1 MVLTLA
7 PFFLGKK
14 ALQGDSKTILIR
26 QRRQII
32 ILSTKFTTGG
42 IVLVKKS
49 MQTAAGGSTFIVEIY
64 LSGFFGRV
72 IYK

>member
-32 ILSTKFTTGG
+32 ILSAKFATGG
-42 IVLVKKS
+42 IVLIKKS
-49 MQTAAGGSTFIVEIY
+49 MQTAADGGQ
-64 LSGFFGRV
+64 LL
-72 IYK
+72 